1 MYPFHNI
8 IAVTNIHVESTELYV
23 RKLVHPLNCLIASM
37 SMKIS
42 KRPFEELKRIFLMQI
57 LNKNSNIEVDKV
69 SKIVRLSLN
78 SFELHLKI
86 MQSENILR

>member
-1 MYPFHNI
+1 MR
-8 IAVTNIHVESTELYV
+8 S
-23 RKLVHPLNCLIASM
+23 LNCLIASM

-69 SKIVRLSLN
+69 SQIVRLSLN
-78 SFELHLKI
+78 LFELHLKI
-86 MQSENILR
+86 MQSENILQ